1 VLPVLDEVSQ
11 VDPLNGHESEADGDL
26 RTCDPRGS
34 RRRTP
39 VDRLWA
45 RPVDVGRALAGRI
58 YRLPLDLVLDV
69 RDDFWPWNTGR
80 HRPRA
85 EGDTASCE
93 PTTTPAVL
101 RRGAAELGAAFL
113 GGTALTALSAAGR
126 VEEPRPGALAR
137 ASAAFRGDRE
147 PWHPGGWAFPL
158 F

>member
-93 PTTTPAVL
+93 PTTAPAVL
-101 RRGAAELGAAFL
+101 RR
-113 GGTALTALSAAGR
+113 R